1 MPAHS
6 RRDIAVWPHKA
17 AGRLFFYLI
26 PVLVLGLGCTRAHAS
41 AFQLTEQNASG
52 LGNGYAGSAA
62 IAENASTIY
71 FNPAGMTRLPG
82 VNVSLGAVS
91 VTTKFKFSDEG
102 STGPGGIP
110 LGSDS
115 GGNAGSTAPI
125 PNAYVSFQ
133 LSPDWFAGPHGRGH
147 VGPPVTNC
155 QL

>member
-1 MPAHS
+1 M
-6 RRDIAVWPHKA
+6 
-17 AGRLFFYLI
+17 
-26 PVLVLGLGCTRAHAS
+26 
-41 AFQLTEQNASG
+41 
-52 LGNGYAGSAA
+52 
-62 IAENASTIY
+62 
-71 FNPAGMTRLPG
+71 RLPG

-133 LSPDWFAGPHGRGH
+133 LSPDWFAGLGISAPFGLSTEYNAVWISCYQSTRSNQEPIH
-147 VGPPVTNC
+147 VNHSHSYTANNRCLKTERATRREQVY
-155 QL
+155 